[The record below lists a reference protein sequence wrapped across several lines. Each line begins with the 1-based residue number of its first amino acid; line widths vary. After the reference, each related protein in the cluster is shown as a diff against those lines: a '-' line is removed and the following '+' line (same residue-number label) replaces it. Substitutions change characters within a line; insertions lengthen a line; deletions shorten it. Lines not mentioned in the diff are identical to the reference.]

1 MEERTMICPICASA
15 LTLEQQQCPSCKNDL
30 TAYLTLAYQP
40 DVLFNDAISR
50 MKREDYDD
58 ACDLLCRAS
67 ALRPDDVQIKQL
79 WMRACYG
86 AGNLKKAVSLM
97 LDLLEAAPSETLSA
111 QYEQLMREYEHS
123 VASPETLVRELL
135 LQQSDRM
142 EALIGRM
149 EQLSAPTAQT
159 KSPSEGGN
167 HEPL

>member
-1 MEERTMICPICASA
+1 MICPVCASA
-15 LTLEQQQCPSCKNDL
+15 LSLEQQQCPGCKSEL

-40 DVLFNDAISR
+40 DLLFNDAIGR
-50 MKREDYDD
+50 MKREDYED
-58 ACDLLCRAS
+58 ACDMLCRAS
-67 ALRPDDVQIKQL
+67 VLRPDDIEIKQL

-97 LDLLEAAPSETLSA
+97 LDLLEAAPSETLGA

-123 VASPETLVRELL
+123 VASPEALVRDLL
-135 LQQSDRM
+135 VKQSDRM

-149 EQLSAPTAQT
+149 EQLSAPAAQT
-159 KSPSEGGN
+159 ESPTEGGN